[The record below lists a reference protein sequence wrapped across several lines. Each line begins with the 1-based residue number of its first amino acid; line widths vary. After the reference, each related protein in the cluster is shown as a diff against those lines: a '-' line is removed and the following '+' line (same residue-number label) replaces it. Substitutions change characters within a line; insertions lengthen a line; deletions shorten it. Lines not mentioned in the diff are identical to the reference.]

1 MAELH
6 LLRPWWLLA
15 LPVGLAL
22 AWLLLRRI
30 TGSGA
35 WQDVVD
41 AQLRPHVLTAP
52 FSGRALRWQ
61 AGAALLTLIVA
72 TVALAGPAWERIAVP
87 AYRDDDA
94 LVVVL
99 DMSRTMD
106 ATDVEPTRLE
116 RAKLKLLEL
125 LDRRDTG
132 QTALVVFSTHAYTVT
147 PLSTD
152 RRTIT
157 AMVNVLATDLMPTR
171 GSVVASGLVK
181 AGDLLR
187 NAGVRSG
194 HVLLI
199 SDSEPD
205 TDALE
210 QAAALQREGRT
221 VSVMAVGTAQGAPI
235 ALPGGGFLSDQRG
248 AVLVPRLNASALR
261 SLADAGGGRFTMLT
275 PDGRDLD
282 AVLPAAHGAS
292 VLADRSDGDVRAD
305 IWLDHGPWLAVA
317 LLPLLLLAFRRGWV
331 AVWLFALLLPMPR
344 AEAFEWASLW
354 QRPDQ
359 RGVAALEADDPVR
372 AADLF
377 DDPVW
382 QGVALYRSADYAE
395 SAAALEAVDTAMAH
409 YNRGNALARSGQLL
423 DAIAAYDRVLA
434 LQPDHEDALFN
445 RELLEQL
452 LEENPELAGTGQ
464 DEDSQPDDDDGQNQA
479 DGQPSGAGDPQ
490 AGVDESGDD
499 DGVGPTA
506 ADTETGESGSGTD
519 SPDPREMADMQDLL
533 AGDGDQEADEG
544 EPLTAMAEDEWSD
557 EQAAEQW
564 LRRVPQDPGGLLRR
578 KFELQYQ
585 RMNIDQDGN
594 PILREHVREPW

>member
-15 LPVGLAL
+15 LPVGMAL
-22 AWLLLRRI
+22 AWLLLRRAS
-30 TGSGA
+30 GRGA
-35 WQDVVD
+35 WRDVVD
-41 AQLRPHVLTAP
+41 AQLQPYVLAAP
-52 FSGRALRWQ
+52 SAGRGFRWQ
-61 AGAALLTLIVA
+61 AGAVLMALIVA
-72 TVALAGPAWERIAVP
+72 TVALAGPAWERVAAP

-125 LDRRDTG
+125 LERRDTG

-181 AGDLLR
+181 GGELLR
-187 NAGVRSG
+187 NAGVRTG

-205 TDALE
+205 ADALE
-210 QAAALQREGRT
+210 QAGALQREGRT

-235 ALPGGGFLSDQRG
+235 AQPGGGFLSDQRG
-248 AVLVPRLNASALR
+248 AVVIPRLNASALR
-261 SLADAGGGRFTMLT
+261 ALAEAGGGRFSMLT

-282 AVLPAAHGAS
+282 ALLPSERGAS
-292 VLADRSDGDVRAD
+292 VLADQSDGDVRAD
-305 IWLDHGPWLAVA
+305 IWLDRGAWLAVA
-317 LLPLLLLAFRRGWV
+317 LLPVLLLAFRRGLV
-331 AVWLFALLLPMPR
+331 AVWLFVLLLPMPR

-354 QRPDQ
+354 QRQDQ
-359 RGVAALEADDPVR
+359 RGAAALEADDPVR
-372 AADLF
+372 AAELF
-377 DDPVW
+377 EDPVW
-382 QGVALYRSADYAE
+382 QGVALYRSADYAR

-409 YNRGNALARSGQLL
+409 YNRGNALARSGRLL

-452 LEENPELAGTGQ
+452 LEEDPELASAGQ
-464 DEDSQPDDDDGQNQA
+464 DDDGQPGDDDEQEQGE
-479 DGQPSGAGDPQ
+479 GQPSGVGDPQ
-490 AGVDESGDD
+490 AGADTQGDD
-499 DGVGPTA
+499 DRDDASAG
-506 ADTETGESGSGTD
+506 ADEGEAGDETGPSESG
-519 SPDPREMADMQDLL
+519 EVADMQDLVTDGEDQQADDGASL
-533 AGDGDQEADEG
+533 AA
-544 EPLTAMAEDEWSD
+544 LAEDEWSD
-557 EQAAEQW
+557 EQVAEQW

-585 RMNIDQDGN
+585 RMNTDQDGN
-594 PILREHVREPW
+594 PILQEHVREPW